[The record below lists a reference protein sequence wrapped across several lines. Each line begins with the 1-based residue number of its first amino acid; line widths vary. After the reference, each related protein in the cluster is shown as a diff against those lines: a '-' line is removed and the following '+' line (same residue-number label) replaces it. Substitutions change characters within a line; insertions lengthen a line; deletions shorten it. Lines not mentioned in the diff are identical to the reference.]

1 VARQYHIQ
9 LDEGDVAPTV
19 LLPGDPGRVE
29 VVARLWD
36 EARHVATNREY
47 VTWTGTYR
55 GVPVSCT
62 STGIG
67 APSTSIAVEEL
78 ARVGATTFLR
88 IGTCGTFLDHVQ
100 VGDMAIFDSA
110 VRLDGASRA
119 YAPIEFPA
127 VASHDVVTACIR
139 AGGELGIAL
148 TSGPRAQPTR
158 SMHATPARALRSR
171 TTGSRIGAST
181 STTSRG

>member
-1 VARQYHIQ
+1 MAGAVPIPPEILRPHEPVAER
-9 LDEGDVAPTV
+9 V

-36 EARHVATNREY
+36 EARHVATNSEY

-88 IGTCGTFLDHVQ
+88 IGTCGT
-100 VGDMAIFDSA
+100 
-110 VRLDGASRA
+110 
-119 YAPIEFPA
+119 
-127 VASHDVVTACIR
+127 T
-139 AGGELGIAL
+139 
-148 TSGPRAQPTR
+148 
-158 SMHATPARALRSR
+158 
-171 TTGSRIGAST
+171 
-181 STTSRG
+181 